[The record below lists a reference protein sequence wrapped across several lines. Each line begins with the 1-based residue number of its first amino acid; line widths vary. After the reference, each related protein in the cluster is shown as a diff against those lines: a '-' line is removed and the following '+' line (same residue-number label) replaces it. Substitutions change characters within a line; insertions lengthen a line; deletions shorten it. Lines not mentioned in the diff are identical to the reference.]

1 MLRNLQS
8 VPFSLAIEPDLMPD
22 LLQIEHIRKTFPG
35 VVALDEV
42 SFAVAP
48 GEIHTLLGENG
59 AGKSTLMNV
68 LTGLYHPDRGE
79 IKVDGQQVSFASP
92 RDSLAY
98 GIGMVHQHF
107 MLVPAHSVFENIL
120 LALDKVPNLFSRKKF
135 KAQIQQLIDEFD
147 LQLDLETPVWK
158 LSIGAQQWIELIKLL
173 MRDCRLLIL
182 DEPTAVLTPQE
193 SQRLFKVL
201 LRLRQQGKSIIF
213 ISHKMRE
220 VMEISDRVTIL
231 KKGRSITSLARGAY
245 DEKKLATL
253 MIGADKIPQ
262 WQKHSRVGE
271 EIVLDI
277 RQLAVRNDRG
287 LADLENFSLQLKKGE
302 ILGIA
307 GVVGN
312 GQKAL
317 AEVLTGL
324 KEASQGQILAGQ
336 QDLTSSNAKRS
347 YIAGIAH
354 IPEDRKSIGIAPD
367 MSVAENLIMKSFKS
381 GAFSRWIFQ
390 DKMAIRRNAA
400 EKIAQFAIKVGP
412 DGTPVR
418 YLSGG
423 NIQKVIIAREL
434 SEQPAVLVALYP
446 TRGLDIGSAEYVH
459 KVIADGA
466 AEGMSSILISED
478 LDELLKLSDRIA
490 VMFRGKLIGCVDPH
504 ATSREE
510 IGLMMSGEV
519 QGGAA

>member
-1 MLRNLQS
+1 MTD
-8 VPFSLAIEPDLMPD
+8 I
-22 LLQIEHIRKTFPG
+22 LQIKNIRKTFPG
-35 VVALDEV
+35 VVALDDV
-42 SFAVAP
+42 SFSVAR

-79 IKVDGQQVSFASP
+79 IQIAGKQIHFTSP
-92 RDSLAY
+92 RDSLAC

-120 LALDKVPNLFSRKKF
+120 LALDNVPNFFNRHDYKK
-135 KAQIQQLIDEFD
+135 KIQQLLDEFD
-147 LQLDLETPVWK
+147 LNLDLDTPVWR

-173 MRDCRLLIL
+173 MRDCELLIL

-193 SQRLFKVL
+193 ADRLFSVL
-201 LRLRQQGKSIIF
+201 KRLKGQGKSIIF

-231 KKGRSITSLARGAY
+231 KKGRSITTLTRGDFDESRLAS
-245 DEKKLATL
+245 L
-253 MIGADKIPQ
+253 MIGQDKIPE
-262 WQKHSRVGE
+262 WQKNLQMAD

-277 RQLAVRNDRG
+277 QSLSVRNDRG
-287 LADLENFSLQLKKGE
+287 LADLDNFNLQLKKGE

-307 GVVGN
+307 GVAGN

-324 KEASQGQILAGQ
+324 KNTSQGKIVAKGE
-336 QDLTSSNAKRS
+336 DITNSNARYS

-367 MSVAENLIMKSFKS
+367 MSIDENLIMKSFKS
-381 GAFSRWIFQ
+381 GSFRNWIFQ
-390 DKMAIRRNAA
+390 NKRAIKRNAV
-400 EKIAQFAIKVGP
+400 EKIEQFAIKTGP

-434 SEQPAVLVALYP
+434 SEHPTVLVALYP

-466 AEGMSSILISED
+466 ARGMSTILIAED

-490 VMFRGKLIGCVDPH
+490 VMFRGRLVGYVDPRK
-504 ATSREE
+504 TTREE
-510 IGLMMSGEV
+510 IGLMMSGETP
-519 QGGAA
+519 GGSS

>member
-1 MLRNLQS
+1 MN
-8 VPFSLAIEPDLMPD
+8 D
-22 LLQIEHIRKTFPG
+22 LLKITSIRKTFPG
-35 VVALDEV
+35 VVALDDV
-42 SFAVAP
+42 SFRVAP

-68 LTGLYHPDRGE
+68 LTGLYHPDRGSIE
-79 IKVDGQQVSFASP
+79 FDGNPVQFTSP
-92 RDSLAY
+92 RDSMAC

-120 LALDKVPNLFSRKKF
+120 LALDGVPNFYKRKSYKQ
-135 KAQIQQLIDEFD
+135 KIADLIKEFD
-147 LQLDLETPVWK
+147 LDLDLDTPVWK

-193 SQRLFKVL
+193 AQRLFKVL
-201 LRLRQQGKSIIF
+201 MRLKEQGKSIIF

-231 KKGRSITSLARGAY
+231 KKGCSVDTLSRGDFDENRLAS
-245 DEKKLATL
+245 L
-253 MIGADKIPQ
+253 MIGEDKIPE
-262 WQKHSRVGE
+262 WQKNLQMSD
-271 EIVLDI
+271 EIVLKID
-277 RQLAVRNDRG
+277 QLSVRNDRG
-287 LADLENFSLQLKKGE
+287 LADLDAFDLELKAGE

-307 GVVGN
+307 GVAGN

-324 KEASQGQILAGQ
+324 KNASSGKIYAAD
-336 QDLTSSNAKRS
+336 QDITNSDARYS
-347 YIAGIAH
+347 YVAGIAH
-354 IPEDRKSIGIAPD
+354 IPEDRKAIGIAPD
-367 MSVAENLIMKSFKS
+367 MSVDENLIMKSFKNGS
-381 GAFSRWIFQ
+381 FSNWIFQ
-390 DKMAIRRNAA
+390 DRKAIRRNAT
-400 EKIAQFAIKVGP
+400 EKIEQFAIKAGP

-434 SEQPAVLVALYP
+434 SEDPAVLVALYP

-459 KVIADGA
+459 KVIADGCHR
-466 AEGMSSILISED
+466 GMSTILISED

-490 VMFRGKLIGCVDPH
+490 VMFRGRLIGYVDPRH
-504 ATSREE
+504 TSREE
-510 IGLMMSGEV
+510 IGLMMSGEK
-519 QGGAA
+519 QEQPA

>member
-1 MLRNLQS
+1 MTDFLEIQN
-8 VPFSLAIEPDLMPD
+8 
-22 LLQIEHIRKTFPG
+22 IRKTFPG
-35 VVALDEV
+35 VVALDDV
-42 SFAVAP
+42 SFSVST

-79 IKVDGQQVSFASP
+79 LRISGNRVDFISP
-92 RDSLAY
+92 RDSLSC

-107 MLVPAHSVFENIL
+107 MLIPAHSVFENIL
-120 LALDKVPNLFSRKKF
+120 LALEQVPNFFNRRLYKEK
-135 KAQIQQLIDEFD
+135 IQKLLDEFG
-147 LQLDLETPVWK
+147 LDLDLDLPVWK

-173 MRDCRLLIL
+173 LRDCQLLIL

-193 SQRLFKVL
+193 ADRLFAVL
-201 LRLRQQGKSIIF
+201 QQLKGQGKSIIF

-231 KKGRSITSLARGAY
+231 KKGRSLDTLVRGDF
-245 DEKKLATL
+245 DESKLASL
-253 MIGADKIPQ
+253 MIGEDKIPE
-262 WQKHSRVGE
+262 WQKNQQTSD

-277 RQLAVRNDRG
+277 QNLSVRDERG
-287 LADLENFSLQLKKGE
+287 LVNLDSFNMQLKKGE

-307 GVVGN
+307 GVAGN
-312 GQKAL
+312 GQKSL

-324 KEASQGQILAGQ
+324 KSADSGKIIAADREITA
-336 QDLTSSNAKRS
+336 SNARDS

-354 IPEDRKSIGIAPD
+354 IPEDRKAIGIAPD
-367 MSVAENLIMKSFKS
+367 MSVDENLIMKSFKS
-381 GAFSRWIFQ
+381 RLFRNWVFQ
-390 DKMAIRRNAA
+390 NKRAIRRNAV
-400 EKIAQFAIKVGP
+400 EKIEQFAIKSGP
-412 DGTPVR
+412 DGTPIR

-434 SEQPAVLVALYP
+434 SEDPVVLVALYP

-466 AEGMSSILISED
+466 DRGMSTILIAED
-478 LDELLKLSDRIA
+478 LDELLKLCDRIA
-490 VMFRGKLIGCVDPH
+490 VMFRGRLVGYVDPRH
-504 ATSREE
+504 TTREE
-510 IGLMMSGEV
+510 IGLMMSGEK
-519 QGGAA
+519 GNLSDLP

>member
-1 MLRNLQS
+1 MQ
-8 VPFSLAIEPDLMPD
+8 P
-22 LLQIEHIRKTFPG
+22 LLQIQRIRKTFPG
-35 VVALDEV
+35 VIALDEV
-42 SFAVAP
+42 SFDVAP

-68 LTGLYHPDRGE
+68 LTGLYRPDSGGMMFA
-79 IKVDGQQVSFASP
+79 GQPVNFSSP
-92 RDSLAY
+92 RGSLAC

-107 MLVPAHSVFENIL
+107 MLVPAHTVFENIL
-120 LALDKVPNLFSRKKF
+120 MALTDLPRLFNLDRLKERIRKVLEEFG
-135 KAQIQQLIDEFD
+135 LEID
-147 LQLDLETPVWK
+147 LDEPVWK

-193 SQRLFKVL
+193 AERLFLFLQQLKS
-201 LRLRQQGKSIIF
+201 QGKSIIF

-231 KKGRSITSLARGAY
+231 KKGRAVTTLQRGDFDENLLAS
-245 DEKKLATL
+245 L
-253 MIGADKIPQ
+253 MIGDDRIPVWDKV
-262 WQKHSRVGE
+262 SAATDNLVL
-271 EIVLDI
+271 EIKG
-277 RQLAVRNDRG
+277 LAVRNDRG
-287 LADLENFSLQLKKGE
+287 LADLDNFNLDLRQGE

-307 GVVGN
+307 GIAGN

-324 KEASQGQILAGQ
+324 RDASAGRISACGV
-336 QDLTSSNAKRS
+336 DITNSSARSS

-367 MSVAENLIMKSFKS
+367 MTVDDNLIMKSFKRP
-381 GAFSRWIFQ
+381 AFRRWMFQ
-390 DKMAIRRNAA
+390 DRKAIVANAR
-400 EKIAQFAIKVGP
+400 EKIDRFAIKAGP
-412 DGTPVR
+412 VGTPIR
-418 YLSGG
+418 LLSGG

-434 SEQPAVLVALYP
+434 SEKPAVLVALYP

-459 KVIADGA
+459 KVMVDGCRN
-466 AEGMSSILISED
+466 GMSSLLISED

-490 VMFRGKLIGCVDPH
+490 VMFRGRLIGYVDP
-504 ATSREE
+504 ANTSREE
-510 IGLMMSGEV
+510 IGLMMAGE
-519 QGGAA
+519 ARK